1 MDMLKK
7 CAYSIAI
14 ASLLFLYS
22 CGVLI
27 HKDRDLSEY
36 KIHEEQ
42 YQPYKLKNTI
52 EGYRAFIALYPEN
65 SFVSDAKLQIENLE
79 FAPFEEEDSVEG
91 YMEFKMRYPTNRHA
105 FKASV
110 KIEQAE
116 VKRYEKMDT
125 IEGYKEFLSKYPD
138 STFAVLAKQ
147 RVQELEFREF
157 NSTWSKH
164 YDFDLLAYRLNLKRL
179 KKSLKTVDGINLA
192 DFTCFVSFTTYEE
205 KKYFHTNL
213 IYPTD
218 LSYLDTNTPDTHE
231 RFFDPIISKALIYLE
246 SHFKNK
252 DTIDGFSFDI
262 SSSAHSYYADR
273 KIILEYYFPID
284 QVNLFA
290 TDKTD
295 KKGLLARSIIVAPKV
310 LEEVVSTKVEDIV
323 DLEKLDGLK
332 IMTMVSERERGK
344 DYIISRSWKRGRHLI
359 KSIEKRKNLMGEGKF
374 IYKSVLRY
382 IEPPEYYGA
391 NILTWNYKDSKKAFW
406 GLAPHGTFTTTILN
420 PTRLKNTERLR
431 PLAKFDFPP
440 IHYIDIN
447 VGEERHDLIRSED
460 YEGKKCFVVESTPI
474 NKDMKYGKRI
484 SWIDQQNFTPFKIDY
499 WDKEGQLWKTL
510 HTEWQKKFGF
520 WFWKKAVVENVQ
532 TDDKT
537 FITIE
542 DVRVNLGLPDRD
554 FTKNGLERQRN

>member
-1 MDMLKK
+1 MFRK
-7 CAYSIAI
+7 CAYCTII
-14 ASLLFLYS
+14 TSLLFSYS
-22 CGVLI
+22 CGVFM
-27 HKDRDLSEY
+27 HKDRDLRKY
-36 KIHEEQ
+36 DINMEQ

-52 EGYRAFIALYPEN
+52 EGYREFIALYPEN
-65 SFVSDAKLQIENLE
+65 TFVSDAKLQIENLE
-79 FAPFEEEDSVEG
+79 FAPYEEEDSVEG

-110 KIEQAE
+110 KIEQVE
-116 VKRYEKMDT
+116 IKRYEKMDT
-125 IEGYKEFLSKYPD
+125 IEGYQEFLEKYPD

-147 RVQELEFREF
+147 RVQELEFREIS
-157 NSTWSKH
+157 STLSKH
-164 YDFDLLAYRLNLKRL
+164 YGFDLLGYRLDLKRL
-179 KKSLKTVDGINLA
+179 KKNLEMVDGINLG
-192 DFTCFVSFTTYEE
+192 DFTCFASLTTYEGE
-205 KKYFHTNL
+205 KYFHTNL

-218 LSYLDTNTPDTHE
+218 LSYLNTSATETHE
-231 RFFDPIISKALIYLE
+231 RFFDPILSKALIYLE
-246 SHFKNK
+246 SHFMSK
-252 DTIDGFSFDI
+252 DTIDGFSFDV

-273 KIILEYYFPID
+273 KIILEYYFPIN

-290 TDKTD
+290 TYKIN
-295 KKGLLARSIIVAPKV
+295 KKDLLARSIIVSPKA
-310 LEEVVSTKVEDIV
+310 LEEVASTKAEDIV

-344 DYIISRSWKRGRHLI
+344 DYIISRSWGRGKHI
-359 KSIEKRKNLMGEGKF
+359 VKSIEKRKNLIGEGEF

-382 IEPPEYYGA
+382 IEPPDYYGA
-391 NILTWNYKDSKKAFW
+391 NILTWNYKSSKRAFW
-406 GLAPHGTFTTTILN
+406 GFAPHGTFTTTILT

-431 PLAKFDFPP
+431 PFAKFDFPL
-440 IHYIDIN
+440 IDYIDIN
-447 VGEERHDLIRSED
+447 VGEERHELIRSED
-460 YEGKKCFVVESTPI
+460 YEGKKCFVVESAPI
-474 NKDMKYGKRI
+474 NKDIKYEKRI
-484 SWIDQQNFTPFKIDY
+484 SWIDQQNFTPLKIDY

-554 FTKNGLERQRN
+554 FTRNGLERQRH